1 MRLLY
6 NGVAEDADG
15 KHTWLAI
22 DSTESIIEA
31 TELFD
36 DAGARRWRP
45 KLANVLRHPE
55 DDRSLIRGVMDR
67 LDAIQA
73 NQV

>member
-1 MRLLY
+1 MPAR
-6 NGVAEDADG
+6 G
-15 KHTWLAI
+15 
-22 DSTESIIEA
+22 
-31 TELFD
+31 
-36 DAGARRWRP
+36 AGGS